1 MAALGE
7 RSERS
12 TDDPSARRQEAHPW
26 LGSPHADLCR
36 AILAAGV
43 RRDADVLDVFQVV
56 QDHFADLDLAGF
68 EIPARTDLPRQVD
81 FGGDDE

>member
-1 MAALGE
+1 MPILTVRNLDPAVHQRLRELAAAHG
-7 RSERS
+7 RSM
-12 TDDPSARRQEAHPW
+12 EAE
-26 LGSPHADLCR
+26 AR